1 MYMIYDADT
10 QKGQMFFKIRFSQV
24 TDTKRG
30 EMFVSKVLSTSFCYL
45 PLTLLPAM
53 SGGV

>member
-10 QKGQMFFKIRFSQV
+10 QKVQMFFKIRFSAV
-24 TDTKRG
+24 ADTKRG
-30 EMFVSKVLSTSFCYL
+30 EMFDPKVLSTYFCYL